1 MGGLR
6 AIQMRTPIFA
16 VLVALAGFSA
26 QALAQ
31 DPGQSPGQSPDSG
44 SGQNPPQDPSQMPPG
59 MPPEPSPEPVPEPV
73 PDPATAPTP
82 QPSPA
87 TQPDHESG
95 DRSSRRDNDRNTSAP
110 DIPDAGYQ
118 SSSRDRTDHIPCITL
133 DGLLAALKDGESLV
147 ISRHQDRIVIRKDG
161 NIVSPYSDISD
172 SLRLNR

>member
-1 MGGLR
+1 MGALR
-6 AIQMRTPIFA
+6 ALHKRTPIFT

-26 QALAQ
+26 AALAQ
-31 DPGQSPGQSPDSG
+31 DPGQNP
-44 SGQNPPQDPSQMPPG
+44 GQNPPQDPSQMPPG
-59 MPPEPSPEPVPEPV
+59 IPPEPSPEPVPEPV

-95 DRSSRRDNDRNTSAP
+95 DRSSRRDDDRNTQAP

-118 SSSRDRTDHIPCITL
+118 SSSRGRTDYIPCITL
-133 DGLLAALKDGESLV
+133 DGLLAALEDGESLV
-147 ISRHQDRIVIRKDG
+147 ISRHQNRIVIRKDG